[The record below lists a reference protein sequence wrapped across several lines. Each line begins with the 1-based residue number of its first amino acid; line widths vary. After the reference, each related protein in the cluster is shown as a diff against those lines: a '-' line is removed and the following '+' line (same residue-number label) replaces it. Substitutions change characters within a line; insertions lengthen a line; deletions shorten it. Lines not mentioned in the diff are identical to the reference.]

1 MPTARAHEI
10 PSFSHPAPVG
20 SETAPPGAPASACAV
35 REDKHW
41 IGIQAG
47 RGDRQNDDLFRDQL
61 VRDEEAFPTGVIAG
75 KSPKPAAV
83 ATHSNICR
91 AMCVTPPVNADRRR
105 ADDEDSPRT
114 GVGEFSL

>member
-10 PSFSHPAPVG
+10 PSFSHPAPSVLKPRRP
-20 SETAPPGAPASACAV
+20 EPPQVPAQSAKISTGLAST
-35 REDKHW
+35 
-41 IGIQAG
+41 G

-61 VRDEEAFPTGVIAG
+61 VSDEEAFPTGVIAG

-114 GVGEFSL
+114 GVGESSL